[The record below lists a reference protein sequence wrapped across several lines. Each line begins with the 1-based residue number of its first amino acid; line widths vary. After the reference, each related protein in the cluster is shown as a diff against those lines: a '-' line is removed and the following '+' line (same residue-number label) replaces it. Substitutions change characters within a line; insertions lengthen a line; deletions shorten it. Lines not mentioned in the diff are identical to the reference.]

1 MSSFLN
7 ASIFSLLYFLFR
19 FFEMRVVLKENKPL
33 KTLLR
38 DSLLVYLSV
47 ISGEFLIEQL
57 SPLADGISTQPNVFI
72 NDPEF

>member
-1 MSSFLN
+1 
-7 ASIFSLLYFLFR
+7 
-19 FFEMRVVLKENKPL
+19 MRVVLKENKPL

-47 ISGEFLIEQL
+47 ISGEFLIDQL
-57 SPLADGISTQPNVFI
+57 SPLADGISSQPNVFI